1 MFPTL
6 FTKVM
11 FLLTMSLGVGALGA
25 YFGRAIRSL
34 GAIIGLAI
42 AFFVGAIVVFVT
54 ASASPPVAISILLAW
69 TFVAGLFMGPTLQLY
84 SEEIGWQP
92 VMLCF
97 GGTAGIMAVCGMIG
111 MLSGIDFSG
120 MGTYLMIALFG
131 MIIFGVVAMFV
142 RMSRTVN
149 IIHSIIGVVLFSGY
163 FIFDFYRLSQS
174 NDTWPDAV
182 RLAAKLFVDFLNVFL
197 YLLQLYAQLNGHK

>member
-25 YFGRAIRSL
+25 YFGRGIRSL

-42 AFFVGAIVVFVT
+42 AFIVGAIVVFV
-54 ASASPPVAISILLAW
+54 AAGASPPVAISILLAW

-111 MLSGIDFSG
+111 MLSGVDFSG
-120 MGTYLMIALFG
+120 MGTYLMIGLFG

>member
-11 FLLTMSLGVGALGA
+11 FLLTMSMGVAAGGA
-25 YFGRAIRSL
+25 YLGRGIRSF
-34 GAIIGLAI
+34 GAIIGLGI
-42 AFFVGAIVVFVT
+42 AFIIGAIVVFV
-54 ASASPPVAISILLAW
+54 SANAAPPVAISILLAW
-69 TFVAGLFMGPTLQLY
+69 TFIAGLFMGPTLQMY
-84 SEEIGWQP
+84 SEELGWQP

-97 GGTAGIMAVCGMIG
+97 AGTSGIMAVCGMIG

-120 MGTYLMIALFG
+120 MGTYLMIALLG

-149 IIHSIIGVVLFSGY
+149 IVHAIIGVILFSGY
-163 FIFDFYRLSQS
+163 FIFDFFRLSKS
-174 NDTWPDAV
+174 ADTWPEAV
-182 RLAAKLFVDFLNVFL
+182 RLSASLFVDFLNVFL
-197 YLLQLYAQLNGHK
+197 YLLQLYAAINKH

>member
-25 YFGRAIRSL
+25 YFGRGIRSL

-42 AFFVGAIVVFVT
+42 AFIVGAIVVFVA
-54 ASASPPVAISILLAW
+54 ASASPPVAISILLGW

>member
-11 FLLTMSLGVGALGA
+11 FLLTMSLGFGALGA
-25 YFGRAIRSL
+25 YFGRGIRSL

-42 AFFVGAIVVFVT
+42 AFIVGAIVVYVA
-54 ASASPPVAISILLAW
+54 ASAAPPVAISLLLGW
-69 TFVAGLFMGPTLQLY
+69 TFIAGLFMGPTLQLY
-84 SEEIGWQP
+84 SEELGWQP

-111 MLSGIDFSG
+111 MLSGVDFSG
-120 MGTYLMIALFG
+120 MGTYLMIGLFG

-142 RMSRTVN
+142 RMSRTVS
-149 IIHSIIGVVLFSGY
+149 IVHAIIGVFLFSGY
-163 FIFDFYRLSQS
+163 FIFDFFRLTKST
-174 NDTWPDAV
+174 DTWPEAV
-182 RLAAKLFVDFLNVFL
+182 RLSASLFLDFINVFL
-197 YLLQLYAQLNGHK
+197 YLLQLYAQLNKH

>member
-11 FLLTMSLGVGALGA
+11 FLLTMSMGVAAGGA
-25 YFGRAIRSL
+25 YLGRGIRSL
-34 GAIIGLAI
+34 GAIIGLGI
-42 AFFVGAIVVFVT
+42 AFIIGAIVVYVA
-54 ASASPPVAISILLAW
+54 ASAAPPVAISILLGW
-69 TFVAGLFMGPTLQLY
+69 TFIAGLFMGPTLQMY
-84 SEEIGWQP
+84 SEELGWQP

-97 GGTAGIMAVCGMIG
+97 AGTSGIMAVCGMIG

-120 MGTYLMIALFG
+120 MGTYLMIALLG

-149 IIHSIIGVVLFSGY
+149 IVHAIIGVILFSGY
-163 FIFDFYRLSQS
+163 FIFDFFRLSKS
-174 NDTWPDAV
+174 ADTWPEAV
-182 RLAAKLFVDFLNVFL
+182 RLSASLFVDFLNVFL
-197 YLLQLYAQLNGHK
+197 YLLQLYAAINKH